1 MDNVVRTGDVEFRR
15 VEFLAHIQSIRKQ
28 AFKKS
33 TVLSSFRKTG
43 LIPFNPQVV
52 FDKLLLLTTN
62 TTSDS
67 AQPPVIPPHRTT
79 QEMQSLTPITVRD
92 LQYQATMLAISD
104 YSPSTRTDI
113 QKKYLKG
120 SLVKINSGA
129 LAEDHLT
136 QIHQA
141 ELQRAA
147 RRKGSA
153 RVVKKGRVITVSK
166 AREKIADRVHQE
178 LVLANHAQLIKGG
191 VEGIL

>member
-1 MDNVVRTGDVEFRR
+1 MDHAVRTGDVEFTR

-33 TVLSSFRKTG
+33 TVLSSFCKTG

-52 FDKLLLLTTN
+52 LDKLPPLTIN

-67 AQPPVIPPHRTT
+67 AQPSVTPPHRTT
-79 QEMQSLTPITVRD
+79 QEMRSLTPITIRD
-92 LQYQATMLAISD
+92 LQYQATMLANFN
-104 YSPSTRTDI
+104 YLPSTRTDI
-113 QKKYLKG
+113 QKKHLKG
-120 SLVKINSGA
+120 SLIKINSGA

-147 RRKGSA
+147 RRKVTA
-153 RVVKKGRVITVSK
+153 RVVQKGGVITVSK
-166 AREKIADRVHQE
+166 AQEKITD
-178 LVLANHAQLIKGG
+178 
-191 VEGIL
+191 